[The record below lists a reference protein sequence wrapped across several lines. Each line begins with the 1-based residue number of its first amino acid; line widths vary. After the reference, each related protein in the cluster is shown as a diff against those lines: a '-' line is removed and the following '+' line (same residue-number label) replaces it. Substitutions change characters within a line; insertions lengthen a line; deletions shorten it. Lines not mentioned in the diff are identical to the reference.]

1 MKPNINYANLA
12 ESYLFSAVAKKAAD
26 YAAANPDKKV
36 LKLSIGDVTLPL
48 APAVIAAMHEAVEE
62 MGKKETFKG
71 YGPEQGYPFLRE
83 SIKGYYAR
91 RGVTLNADEIFV
103 SDGSK
108 SDCGNILDIFAK
120 ENTVLVPDPVYP
132 VYVDTNVMAGRKIV
146 YAAATEENGFL
157 PMPDENTN
165 ADIIYIC
172 SPNNPTGAAYTKGQL
187 GKWVEYALRKN
198 AVILYDAAYECFA
211 EEGVARSI
219 YEVEGAK
226 KCAIELCSFSKT
238 AGFTGTRCGYTVVPE
253 TLVYEG
259 MSLRKMWLRRQTTK
273 FNGVSYIV
281 QKGAR
286 GVYGRGREADQ
297 GKYRLLPRER
307 ENYRRLHGGM
317 RNPLHGRKE
326 FSVYLAEMPERQ
338 KELGIFRRYARK
350 RAGRRDPRQRF
361 RGKRRRLFPSDGV
374 RQPRDDERSLR
385 AHRQMAEK
393 IKDRKKERT
402 PVGCPLFLFS
412 VRRRR

>member
-172 SPNNPTGAAYTKGQL
+172 SPNNPTGAAYTKEQL
-187 GKWVEYALRKN
+187 GKWVEYALRKD

-273 FNGVSYIV
+273 FNGVSWI
-281 QKGAR
+281 
-286 GVYGRGREADQ
+286 
-297 GKYRLLPRER
+297 
-307 ENYRRLHGGM
+307 M
-317 RNPLHGRKE
+317 
-326 FSVYLAEMPERQ
+326 
-338 KELGIFRRYARK
+338 LG
-350 RAGRRDPRQRF
+350 
-361 RGKRRRLFPSDGV
+361 
-374 RQPRDDERSLR
+374 
-385 AHRQMAEK
+385 
-393 IKDRKKERT
+393 
-402 PVGCPLFLFS
+402 
-412 VRRRR
+412 

>member
-1 MKPNINYANLA
+1 MKFNGHYFELT
-12 ESYLFSAVAKKAAD
+12 ESYLFATVAQKSAE
-26 YAAANPDKKV
+26 YAAAHPDKKV

-48 APAVIAAMHEAVEE
+48 VPAVIAAMHAAVDE
-62 MGKKETFKG
+62 MGVKETFKG
-71 YGPEQGYPFLRE
+71 YGPYEGYEFLRNN
-83 SIKGYYAR
+83 IRDYYAR
-91 RGVTLNADEIFV
+91 HGVKVDAADIFV
-103 SDGSK
+103 SDGAK
-108 SDCGNILDIFAK
+108 SDCGNILEIFDK
-120 ENTVLVPDPVYP
+120 DNTVLVPDPVYP

-281 QKGAR
+281 QKGAAAVFTEE
-286 GVYGRGREADQ
+286 GEKQ
-297 GKYRLLPRER
+297 IR
-307 ENYRRLHGGM
+307 ENIDYYRENAKIIAACMEECGIPYTGGKNSPYIWLKCPNGKKSWEFFDDMLENVQVVGTPGSGFGENGEGYFRLTAFGS
-317 RNPLHGRKE
+317 RETTKE
-326 FSVYLAEMPERQ
+326 AC
-338 KELGIFRRYARK
+338 ARIVK
-350 RAGRRDPRQRF
+350 W
-361 RGKRRRLFPSDGV
+361 L
-374 RQPRDDERSLR
+374 
-385 AHRQMAEK
+385 
-393 IKDRKKERT
+393 KK
-402 PVGCPLFLFS
+402 
-412 VRRRR
+412 